1 MELRTK
7 ERWRESIPDAQDAP
21 EDTARWTAAL
31 RTLLGGSDID
41 DLDDGSLDLLERGA
55 LALVG
60 AIHTERL
67 RRQAWEVRGWGT
79 AAPAELVESSPAWR
93 DHPYALVHPE
103 REYLLFCAEPY
114 ELGSESL
121 LALAELAVAGWDVRV
136 DAGSAVHF
144 PGRTLRVSLSRPRR
158 SSAEEGQR
166 WHWPGEPDTLA
177 DR

>member
-1 MELRTK
+1 MDLRTK
-7 ERWRESIPDAQDAP
+7 EQWQESIPDAHDAP

-31 RTLLGGSDID
+31 RALLRGSDID
-41 DLDDGSLDLLERGA
+41 DLDDGSLDLLERSA

-67 RRQAWEVRGWGT
+67 RRKGWESRAWGM
-79 AAPAELVESSPAWR
+79 AAPAELSESSPTWR
-93 DHPYALVHPE
+93 DHPYTLVHRE
-103 REYLLFCAEPY
+103 REVLLFCAEPY
-114 ELGSESL
+114 ELAGEGL
-121 LALAELAVAGWDVRV
+121 LALAALVVAGWDVHV

-166 WHWPGEPDTLA
+166 WHWPEEAGSLA
-177 DR
+177 EQ